1 MFIYENDLNVT
12 PLPKSTTFVY
22 FEYFLFRFLLS
33 TAYLIF
39 FESQSGKYLNICLS
53 YNFYCERDVVKM
65 SKLQLLNQGHNGET
79 EPPTHNPRTSESIF
93 LSRVEGRGF
102 QVEGE
107 GSMSRVEGN
116 LFFFQIFFF
125 LEKVT
130 IDALKK

>member
-53 YNFYCERDVVKM
+53 YNFYCERDVVKR
-65 SKLQLLNQGHNGET
+65 SKLQLLNE
-79 EPPTHNPRTSESIF
+79 
-93 LSRVEGRGF
+93 
-102 QVEGE
+102 
-107 GSMSRVEGN
+107 
-116 LFFFQIFFF
+116 
-125 LEKVT
+125 VT
-130 IDALKK
+130 ME